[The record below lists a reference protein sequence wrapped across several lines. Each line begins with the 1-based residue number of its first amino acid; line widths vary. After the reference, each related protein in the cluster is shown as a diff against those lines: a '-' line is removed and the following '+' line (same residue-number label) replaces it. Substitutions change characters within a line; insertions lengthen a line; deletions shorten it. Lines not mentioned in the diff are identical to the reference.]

1 MNRVEVVPL
10 STGALSSSRGPGWTY
25 VLDNAPDPSKL
36 PIQPSTS
43 KRAAR
48 TAGANRLTASD
59 LSLRQERAIKSRIAE
74 LDKDSTK
81 DIPIPKTKVG
91 GSGALKEGKTTATK
105 KILQSGRQFAHW
117 LADEEA
123 LSKAETSAAP
133 AKQDLKRKRGSL
145 AQQSTP
151 TTATPVPAEAA
162 PGIVTAPASSTPMDV
177 DSSELSPH
185 EALLAPAPELQPP
198 SKEELAALLSFPTLS
213 YTAARAGPSE
223 VQPQRH
229 FCEVCGYWGRTRCM
243 KCGARVCGIECRDMH
258 EQSQCVRF

>member
-81 DIPIPKTKVG
+81 DIPIPKTKTG
-91 GSGALKEGKTTATK
+91 GSGAWKEGKTTATK

-123 LSKAETSAAP
+123 FSKAETHAAP
-133 AKQDLKRKRGSL
+133 AKQDLKRKRSSL
-145 AQQSTP
+145 AQQPTP
-151 TTATPVPAEAA
+151 TTATPVPLKAT
-162 PGIVTAPASSTPMDV
+162 PGVATAPSSSIPMDV
-177 DSSELSPH
+177 DASEISPH
-185 EALLAPAPELQPP
+185 EALLAPAPQLQPP
-198 SKEELAALLSFPTLS
+198 SKEELEALLSFPALS